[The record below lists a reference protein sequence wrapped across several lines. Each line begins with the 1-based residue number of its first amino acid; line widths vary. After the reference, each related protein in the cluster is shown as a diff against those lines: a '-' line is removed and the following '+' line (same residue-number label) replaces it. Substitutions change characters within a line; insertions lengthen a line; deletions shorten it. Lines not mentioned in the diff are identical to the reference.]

1 MMAGPPL
8 DPAEVAAALESC
20 LAAVDAGAA
29 PSVADLRLA
38 VRGTLRAFAGRVPGH
53 SVEVRVPPY
62 AAVQCIEGPRHTRG
76 TPRAVVETDA
86 MTWLLLVSGRRQFA
100 DAVAAGTVRASGER
114 SDLTPYLSR

>member
-1 MMAGPPL
+1 MAGPPL
-8 DPAEVAAALESC
+8 DPAEVAAALEAC
-20 LAAVDAGAA
+20 LAAADAGTA
-29 PSVADLRLA
+29 PSVPDLRLA
-38 VRGTLRAFAGRVPGH
+38 VRGTLRAFAAQVPGH

-86 MTWLLLVSGRRQFA
+86 MTWLLLVTGRRRFA